1 MIPLKLTLE
10 NFKCYRRDVPT
21 LHLAGV
27 HIACL
32 CGGNGHGK
40 SSLLDAIA
48 WALWGEAVHRPQ
60 EELVHLGEQD
70 MRVELEFEVGGTAD
84 VRGQVYRVI
93 RRYTRGS
100 GRTRAGATSLELQVA
115 PSLEVP
121 PRGGTGDERDMVPPR
136 GVSGDERDLDSP
148 QRGTGDEGDIA
159 PPQGESTNEGASG
172 LRSISGNSVRETE
185 AFIRKLVGMDYDTFV
200 NSAFLVQGRAGEFTT
215 KRPADRQ
222 RVLGEILGLGF
233 YDRLQER
240 ARQKAREHAG
250 DIQRIQGEAQAWTQE
265 LARRP
270 EYEEE
275 LPRVE
280 ADLDNARS
288 ELATAQ
294 QESATL
300 REQVESLRG
309 QRRELENLGGQ
320 RDTAREELEQLQAQ
334 ASQHGQRV
342 VEWEAVASRET
353 EVVQAFA
360 LLTEHRTRDEELN
373 RLLEPYARLQERQG
387 PLSQQVEAL
396 PSLEAAL
403 VEAQDRL
410 AVVEERGNT
419 LQAQRAQ
426 LQEMEVR
433 QQTLTAENQ
442 RLRQEMD
449 GLRSKVDML
458 SEGDARCPLCG
469 TELGEEGKE
478 HIAAEYEAQGKLF
491 AQQHRQNT
499 ATLGDME
506 PRHRELAT
514 AAEKEEKELSE
525 SRRQLHGRIAALGQQ
540 LEEARK
546 APTELATLTQ
556 ELAGLGYDPS
566 AHQEVKE
573 AIQKLASAAED
584 HRLLQQATEGLP
596 RERDNLGRVTA
607 LTKRREEA
615 ITQAEERMAAIR
627 KSVEALPALERQMEG
642 VETRCRTLQERQ
654 QEAVARHGFL
664 EARLREY
671 IDTEAKK
678 AEAEAELSR
687 MAGEREVF
695 EQLATAFGRT
705 GVQALLVEAAMPEL
719 EVEANRL
726 LGRMTDNT
734 MHLKLETQRESQ
746 RGEQVETLEI
756 KVADALGTRSYETF
770 SGGEAFR
777 INLALRIAL
786 SKLLAHRAGAP
797 LPTLFIDEGFGTQDA
812 PGRERILDVIQS
824 IAEDFQC
831 ILVITHMDEVKDA
844 FPVRI
849 EVRKTPSGSTFA
861 LT

>member
-21 LHLAGV
+21 LHLEGV

-84 VRGQVYRVI
+84 VKGQHYRVI
-93 RRYTRGS
+93 RRYARGS

-115 PSLEVP
+115 PSSEV
-121 PRGGTGDERDMVPPR
+121 
-136 GVSGDERDLDSP
+136 
-148 QRGTGDEGDIA
+148 
-159 PPQGESTNEGASG
+159 PPQGETSEEGGSEF
-172 LRSISGNSVRETE
+172 RSISGNSVRETE
-185 AFIRKLVGMDYDTFV
+185 AQVRKLVGMDYDTFV

-240 ARQKAREHAG
+240 ARQKVRDYAS

-265 LARRP
+265 LTRRP

-280 ADLDNARS
+280 ADLDRARG

-294 QESATL
+294 QEAATL

-309 QRRELENLGGQ
+309 QKRELEELGGQ

-342 VEWEAVASRET
+342 LEWEEVASREV
-353 EVVQAFA
+353 EVVQAFTRLA
-360 LLTEHRTRDEELN
+360 ELRTHDEELN
-373 RLLEPYARLQERQG
+373 RLLEPYARFQERQG

-410 AVVEERGNT
+410 VTAEERGNT

-433 QQTLTAENQ
+433 QQTLSAENQ

-478 HIAAEYEAQGKLF
+478 HIAAEYEAQGRLF

-506 PRHRELAT
+506 PRHRELAS
-514 AAEKEEKELSE
+514 AVEAEEKELSE

-546 APTELATLTQ
+546 APTELGALTQ
-556 ELAGLGYDPS
+556 ELGQLGYDPKT
-566 AHQEVKE
+566 HQDVKE
-573 AIQKLASAAED
+573 AIQKLAPAED
-584 HRLLQQATEGLP
+584 DNRLLQQATEGLP
-596 RERDNLGRVTA
+596 QERDNLGRVTA
-607 LTKRREEA
+607 LAKRREDA
-615 ITQAEERMAAIR
+615 IAQSDERMAAIR
-627 KSVEALPALERQMEG
+627 RSVEALPALEQQLED
-642 VETRCRTLQERQ
+642 VETRCRTLQEQQ
-654 QEAVARHGFL
+654 QEMVARHGFL
-664 EARLREY
+664 EARLWEY

-678 AEAEAELSR
+678 AEAEAALSHI
-687 MAGEREVF
+687 AGEREMF

-719 EVEANRL
+719 EAEANRL
-726 LGRMTDNT
+726 LARMTDNT

-756 KVADALGTRSYETF
+756 NVADALGTRSYETF

-812 PGRERILDVIQS
+812 AGRERILNVIQS

-849 EVRKTPSGSTFA
+849 EVQKTPSGSTFA